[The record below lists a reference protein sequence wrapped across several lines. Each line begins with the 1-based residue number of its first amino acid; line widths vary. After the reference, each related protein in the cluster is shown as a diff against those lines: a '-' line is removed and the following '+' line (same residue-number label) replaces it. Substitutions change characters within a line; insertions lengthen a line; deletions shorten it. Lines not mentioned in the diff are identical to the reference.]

1 MNAREIIGGGGG
13 VISMLTEGISVL
25 KGKEPR
31 RLKC

>member
-1 MNAREIIGGGGG
+1 MNAREIIGG
-13 VISMLTEGISVL
+13 VIPMLVEGISML